1 MDAIFFNKL
10 RTLCHNH
17 SKRNNHLIEGS
28 KIFLEI
34 KTDLHIQSSTC
45 RDHKHLDTA
54 KLLIACTPNGA
65 ISYIS
70 PLYVGSISDVEI
82 TKTCGFI
89 EKLEG
94 KAGISIMADHG
105 FVMKYQLTRIGIKL
119 NVPPF

>member
-1 MDAIFFNKL
+1 MSQSFEEKQSSTYAI
-10 RTLCHNH
+10 
-17 SKRNNHLIEGS
+17 IDGS
-28 KIFLEI
+28 EIFIEI
-34 KTDLHIQSSTC
+34 KTDLRIQTSTW

-105 FVMKYQLTRIGIKL
+105 FMIKDQLTIIGIKL
-119 NVPPF
+119 NIPPF